1 MKIKSTSR
9 KYLFL
14 IFAVS
19 LLCIPSGC
27 KKQQHPKPE
36 PPKVTVTTPIQKP
49 VRSYYDYTGTIEA
62 IEAADIRA
70 RVEGFLDQCS
80 YEDGAYVK
88 EGDLLF
94 SIEKDMF
101 KANVVQA
108 QATLESKTAELK
120 RAQSDYDRV
129 ASAVQSGAV
138 SEQERDLKE
147 AQRDIAKAAVA
158 QAQAMLMQAQLQLD
172 YTDVK
177 SPITGK
183 ISRAFVGEGNLVGS
197 GEKTLLA
204 RVVRF
209 DSMYAYFSLSET
221 ALIEYLKRIS
231 ENASDVKSSEVKFFV
246 SLDGQDYSHEGVIDY
261 LDNEINPKTGTI
273 QIRGIV
279 PNGRSLLY
287 PGMFVKI
294 RISSPEESEARL
306 VFETAIG
313 TDLDGKYVLV
323 VGNDN
328 VVERRYVKTGQLYG
342 QMRAIENGLDGT
354 ESYIFKGTQRARP
367 GLPVTPI
374 PEEPA
379 EQDETL

>member
-1 MKIKSTSR
+1 MKIDATFK
-9 KYLFL
+9 KPLFL
-14 IFAVS
+14 ILSVS
-19 LLCIPSGC
+19 LLCVPSGC
-27 KKQQHPKPE
+27 KKQPPSKPE
-36 PPKVTVTTPIQKP
+36 PPKVTVTTPVQQR
-49 VRSYYDYTGTIEA
+49 VQAYYDYTGTIEA

-70 RVEGFLDQCS
+70 RVEGFLDRCY
-80 YEDGAYVK
+80 YEDGAYVNK
-88 EGDLLF
+88 GDLLF

-147 AQRDIAKAAVA
+147 AQRDVAKAAVA

-172 YTDVK
+172 YTEVK
-177 SPITGK
+177 TPIAGK

-209 DSMYAYFSLSET
+209 DSMHAYFSLSET
-221 ALIEYLKRIS
+221 ALIEYLKRVS
-231 ENASDVKSSEVKFFV
+231 KNASDKKSSKVKFLV

-261 LDNEINPKTGTI
+261 LDNELNPKTGTI
-273 QIRGIV
+273 QVRGIV
-279 PNGRSLLY
+279 PNDRNLLY

-294 RISSPEESEARL
+294 RIPSPEESVARL

-313 TDLDGKYVLV
+313 TDLGGKYVLV

-328 VVERRYVKTGQLYG
+328 IVERRYVKAGQLYG
-342 QMRAIENGLDGT
+342 QMRAIEDGLDGT
-354 ESYIFKGTQRARP
+354 ERYIFKGTQRARP
-367 GLPVTPI
+367 GLPVTPVA
-374 PEEPA
+374 EEPA
-379 EQDETL
+379 QQDKTP